1 MVCSAA
7 LKLISFRG
15 GENDGG
21 DANELQFTVALSF
34 SWSCCCCCSA
44 LLFVSSSNNP
54 PNKSGDFSRCAFG
67 IASSLVPIVVDA
79 CPPPSSSIQILSNNA
94 AFTNPFILLVS
105 LLSGFGNFNSS
116 YLAKYFLFAF
126 SFPPPLTNASTS
138 SGVNVLALTLFTR
151 NPNSL
156 YTPAHRVHMKIE
168 KFTHAYCGASD
179 PGPEHVKHVLFSCI
193 FLARLIASSHFSFW
207 TFLLVNDEIFV
218 LSHWWCVVVDEPT
231 RVSPAIV
238 VRIHQ
243 QRFFIN
249 FFFFFSDD
257 SK

>member
-1 MVCSAA
+1 
-7 LKLISFRG
+7 
-15 GENDGG
+15 
-21 DANELQFTVALSF
+21 
-34 SWSCCCCCSA
+34 
-44 LLFVSSSNNP
+44 
-54 PNKSGDFSRCAFG
+54 
-67 IASSLVPIVVDA
+67 
-79 CPPPSSSIQILSNNA
+79 
-94 AFTNPFILLVS
+94 
-105 LLSGFGNFNSS
+105 
-116 YLAKYFLFAF
+116 
-126 SFPPPLTNASTS
+126 
-138 SGVNVLALTLFTR
+138 
-151 NPNSL
+151 
-156 YTPAHRVHMKIE
+156 MKIE

-243 QRFFIN
+243 QRCFIN
-249 FFFFFSDD
+249 FFFFFFFSDDD